1 MSEEKKNQYLLIVG
15 DIEMGL
21 LSNVMPGIK
30 YIPIEGMNIEG
41 NESYQFLVS
50 PLPKVEKSSKP
61 EEVVTD

>member
-41 NESYQFLVS
+41 NESF
-50 PLPKVEKSSKP
+50 
-61 EEVVTD
+61 